1 MGNGIASN
9 SPAQVLVAVPTEG
22 DARILARCVAEAGA
36 EPVLCFDIEC
46 LCRRVMERADVLVV
60 SEEVLGAEGVSALR
74 EALAGQPEWS
84 EIPVLLLAASGEQ
97 SRLALEARE
106 QLENVLLFSRPVRLP
121 IFESSLRM
129 ALRTRRR
136 QQQVRDLLEE
146 RQRLNADLEKRV
158 GALRES
164 EERFRRLYEANTIGI
179 ASADLQKVF
188 EANDVFLQ
196 MIGFTREELQEGL
209 VSWRDLTPREYAP
222 LDDRGVEELMQTGA
236 CKPFEKEFLRK
247 DGSRVPVLVAATML
261 QREPLRW
268 LGIVLELSERKELE
282 RRVLQAQKL
291 ESVGLLAG
299 GIAHDF
305 NNLLTGILGYSS
317 LALDQVEGNTAEQ
330 IRQVMRNAERAT
342 HLTRQLLA
350 YSGQGQF
357 VVTDLDVS
365 EAVNEISGMVEFS
378 IPRSVELAMTVQ
390 RRLPVVRMDPS
401 QFQQIL
407 MNLVI
412 NAGEAIGEGNPGRI
426 MVSTSMTDL
435 EQPFVD
441 AIGEPVAPGRY
452 VCIGVSDTGPGIP
465 DSERSKIFDP
475 FYTTKFFGRGLGLAA
490 VAGIL
495 RAQRGGLTLETTPG
509 GGSTFR
515 IFLPAANGH
524 AAREMRGGK
533 SLGTVLVV
541 DDEATVRQV
550 IRSALTHKGFQ
561 VLLASDGRE
570 AWSIFER
577 EGQAIDAV
585 VLDVVMPVMGGN
597 ELLPRLKARRPE
609 LKVLL
614 TSGYSESE
622 ARRLCAA
629 YPGADFIQKPYT
641 AQQIAKAVQDIMAGN
656 GS

>member
-1 MGNGIASN
+1 M
-9 SPAQVLVAVPTEG
+9 
-22 DARILARCVAEAGA
+22 
-36 EPVLCFDIEC
+36 
-46 LCRRVMERADVLVV
+46 
-60 SEEVLGAEGVSALR
+60 
-74 EALAGQPEWS
+74 
-84 EIPVLLLAASGEQ
+84 LLLAASGEE

-164 EERFRRLYEANTIGI
+164 EERFRRLYDANTIGI
-179 ASADLQKVF
+179 ASANLQEVF

-196 MIGFTREELQEGL
+196 MIGVTREELQKGL

-268 LGIVLELSERKELE
+268 LGIVLDLRRKKA
-282 RRVLQAQKL
+282 RRGA
-291 ESVGLLAG
+291 
-299 GIAHDF
+299 
-305 NNLLTGILGYSS
+305 YSRRRNWKAWGCWRAAS
-317 LALDQVEGNTAEQ
+317 RTTSTTCSPASWVTPAWRWTRLKATAAEQ

-365 EAVNEISGMVEFS
+365 EAVNEISGLVEFS

-390 RRLPVVRMDPS
+390 RRLPVVRMDAS
-401 QFQQIL
+401 QLQQIL

-524 AAREMRGGK
+524 AAREMPGGK

-550 IRSALTHKGFQ
+550 IGSALTHKGFQ

-641 AQQIAKAVQDIMAGN
+641 AQQIAKAVQDIMAGTRCLTPGLPRPN
-656 GS
+656 RCWSWCRRTNRFQFR